1 MSSSSLIPFLSQLKP
16 RPFTDS
22 SLVRQRVHEGLPVSE
37 NISLADIDDDAY
49 LKPVLDDDAVIIGLF
64 DLPDL
69 PVPDAILSAQSG
81 DTTALVN
88 DLLKRNSE
96 LQEQL
101 ASVMLQHENYR
112 AAVSK
117 TLDERWGESGADD
130 STDKGKAKD
139 GVEEKE
145 DESKYYWESY
155 AGVGKYYSKIR
166 RPSDSQ
172 APTRASRCKYILHAN
187 GRNKTSTRRCS
198 RTGCAPTPTAI
209 SSTIT
214 STYLQERRSST

>member
-1 MSSSSLIPFLSQLKP
+1 M
-16 RPFTDS
+16 
-22 SLVRQRVHEGLPVSE
+22 SE
-37 NISLADIDDDAY
+37 NISLADIADDAY
-49 LKPVLDDDAVIIGLF
+49 LKPVLDDDAVIIGLY

-81 DTTALVN
+81 DTAALVN

-117 TLDERWGESGADD
+117 TLDERWGETGVDDNADKEK
-130 STDKGKAKD
+130 TKD
-139 GVEEKE
+139 GAEVKE

-155 AGVGKYYSKIR
+155 AGVGKCHSNLR
-166 RPSDSQ
+166 RAPDSQ
-172 APTRASRCKYILHAN
+172 APCDGFALLIY
-187 GRNKTSTRRCS
+187 TSC
-198 RTGCAPTPTAI
+198 
-209 SSTIT
+209 
-214 STYLQERRSST
+214 

>member
-1 MSSSSLIPFLSQLKP
+1 MPCFSLIPSSSPSKYRQG
-16 RPFTDS
+16 TDA

-37 NISLADIDDDAY
+37 NISLANIDDDAY

-81 DTTALVN
+81 DTASLVN

-117 TLDERWGESGADD
+117 TLDERWGDTGADD
-130 STDKGKAKD
+130 NADKGKAKV
-139 GVEEKE
+139 GGEEKE

-155 AGVGKYYSKIR
+155 AGVGKCYSNLR
-166 RPSDSQ
+166 RPSDSR
-172 APTRASRCKYILHAN
+172 ARTLASRW
-187 GRNKTSTRRCS
+187 
-198 RTGCAPTPTAI
+198 
-209 SSTIT
+209 
-214 STYLQERRSST
+214 

>member
-1 MSSSSLIPFLSQLKP
+1 MPSSLVPCSLHSNLSSQG
-16 RPFTDS
+16 TNA

-69 PVPDAILSAQSG
+69 SVPDALLSAPSS

-88 DLLKRNSE
+88 DLLKRNTE

-117 TLDERWGESGADD
+117 TLGERWGDSGGDD
-130 STDKGKAKD
+130 NAGKANEAAGKGKGKD
-139 GVEEKE
+139 GEEEKE

-155 AGVGKYYSKIR
+155 AGVGESY
-166 RPSDSQ
+166 
-172 APTRASRCKYILHAN
+172 TN
-187 GRNKTSTRRCS
+187 
-198 RTGCAPTPTAI
+198 
-209 SSTIT
+209 
-214 STYLQERRSST
+214 